1 MPDTRFPCEMVS
13 GVPVVATPD
22 AVDITSADA
31 LRAAL
36 LECSGLVCSGQGHGL
51 LVVDM
56 SQTQFC
62 DTAGLHAL
70 VGAHKQA
77 LAQGGEVRLVITTTA
92 VRRIFALTGLDQVIP
107 SFTSV
112 REALP

>member
-1 MPDTRFPCEMVS
+1 MRFPCELVN

-22 AVDITSADA
+22 AIDITSADG
-31 LRAAL
+31 LRAVL
-36 LECSGLVCSGQGHGL
+36 LECSGQGHGL

-92 VRRIFALTGLDQVIP
+92 VRRIFALTGLDQVIS

-112 REALP
+112 REALR